1 MLWRMINALPPE
13 ILSQIL
19 DTLSA
24 RLFWKDRDSRF
35 IGCNKRFAEDAG
47 VDDPKEFVG
56 RSDYFFYHPEI
67 AAAFR
72 EDDAEVMFTGQAK
85 LGILEKIVKDGGQV
99 LWLETNKWPLRNAEG
114 EIVGVIGMYQDVTER
129 VDADNERCRACFSAL
144 QAA

>member
-1 MLWRMINALPPE
+1 MINALPPE

-19 DTLSA
+19 DTLSV

-35 IGCNKRFAEDAG
+35 IGCNKR
-47 VDDPKEFVG
+47 FVG

-72 EDDAEVMFTGQAK
+72 EDDAEVMFTGHAK